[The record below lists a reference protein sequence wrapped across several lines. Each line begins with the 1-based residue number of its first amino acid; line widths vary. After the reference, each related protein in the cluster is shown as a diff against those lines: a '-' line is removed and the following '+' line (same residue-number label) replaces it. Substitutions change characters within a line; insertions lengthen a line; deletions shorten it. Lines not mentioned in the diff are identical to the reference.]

1 MRFLSILTLAMLLI
15 SCQNNAQEN
24 VDLKTRKDSVSYAIG
39 VNIGQSF
46 KTQKIDADPAIM
58 AAAMNDVLS
67 GKETKLTEENCQT
80 VWMSYQQEMMAAQE
94 KDRQA
99 EGVKNKEAGDK
110 FLAANKT
117 KEGVITTASGLQYKV
132 IKMGDGPKPTTAD
145 KVKVHYKG
153 TLIDGKQF
161 DSSYDRGEPAVFPVT
176 GVIPGWTEA
185 LLLMPVGSKWEVY
198 LPSNIA
204 YAERGAGQ
212 DIGANAALIF
222 TVELLG
228 IEK

>member
-39 VNIGQSF
+39 LNIGQSF
-46 KTQKIDADPAIM
+46 KMQKIDADPAII
-58 AAAMNDVLS
+58 AAAMRDALDSN
-67 GKETKLTEENCQT
+67 EAKLTEEQAQQ
-80 VWMSYQQEMMAAQE
+80 VWMSYQQDMAAAAE
-94 KDRQA
+94 KERQVA
-99 EGVKNKEAGDK
+99 GVKNKEAGEK
-110 FLAANKT
+110 FLAENKS
-117 KEGVITTASGLQYKV
+117 KDGVITTASGLQYKV
-132 IKMGDGPKPTTAD
+132 IKMGDGPKPTSTD
-145 KVKVHYKG
+145 KVKVHYRG

-185 LLLMPVGSKWEVY
+185 LQLMPVGSKWEVY
-198 LPSNIA
+198 LPASIA
-204 YAERGAGQ
+204 YGERGAGQ
-212 DIGANAALIF
+212 DIGPNSTLIF